1 MTGAIRVGIIGY
13 GGIGRLHA
21 GALMNVPGMKLI
33 AVADARAALLEGL
46 DPAIRRFS
54 DYRDLLQLDID
65 AVIVCSPT
73 SFHAPTCLDALCC
86 GKHVL
91 VEKPMA
97 TTVEQGRAMC
107 DRAREV
113 GRVLMVGMTHR
124 FYPEMREAKHLVDDG
139 AIGEVLMCNDT
150 IIEPLGSQALPG
162 WYMDKAMAGGGVA
175 MSDGI
180 HLIDRL
186 RWFTGLEARRVMGSV
201 GNKYFASPVEDT
213 AHMFLWLDGDVTA
226 HLTMA
231 FMKATH
237 PLVCSLQLVGTK
249 GSMVVHTWQ
258 GYTLHG
264 PLGTEHRVLYQNE
277 SHAYKVQVGLE
288 AEISEFASAITEN
301 RSAVPGPEDSLKAL
315 EIVTAFYTAAETGA
329 IISLN

>member
-1 MTGAIRVGIIGY
+1 MTGAMKVGIIGY
-13 GGIGRLHA
+13 GGIGKLHA
-21 GALMNVPGMKLI
+21 RALMNVPDMKLT
-33 AVADARAALLEGL
+33 AVAETSSALLDGL

-54 DYRDLLQLDID
+54 DYRDMLQLDID

-73 SFHAPTCLDALCC
+73 SFHGATCLDALSCL
-86 GKHVL
+86 KHVL

-97 TTVEQGRAMC
+97 SQVEQGRAMC

-139 AIGEVLMCNDT
+139 AIGDVLMCNDT

-186 RWFTGLEARRVMGSV
+186 RWFTGLEARRLMGSV
-201 GNKYFASPVEDT
+201 GNKYFASSVEDT
-213 AHMFLWLDGDVTA
+213 AHMFIWFDHGVTA
-226 HLTMA
+226 QLTMA
-231 FMKATH
+231 FMKAAH
-237 PLVCSLQLVGTK
+237 PLVCSLHLVGTK
-249 GSMVVHTWQ
+249 GSIVVHTWQ

-264 PLGTEHRVLYQNE
+264 PQGTEHKMVYQNE
-277 SHAYKVQVGLE
+277 SHSYKVQVGLE
-288 AEISEFASAITEN
+288 AEISEFASAIRES
-301 RSAVPGPEDSLKAL
+301 RPAVPTAEDSLKGL
-315 EIVTAFYTAAETGA
+315 EIVASFYTAAETGA
-329 IISLN
+329 IIVLS

>member
-1 MTGAIRVGIIGY
+1 MTGETKVGIIGY
-13 GGIGRLHA
+13 GGIGRLH
-21 GALMNVPGMKLI
+21 GRALMNVPGMKLA
-33 AVADARAALLEGL
+33 AVADTRSDLLEGL
-46 DPAIRRFS
+46 DPAIQRFS
-54 DYRDLLQLDID
+54 DYRDMLQLDID

-73 SFHAPTCLDALCC
+73 TFHAATCLDALSC

-97 TTVEQGRAMC
+97 TAVEQGRAMC
-107 DRAREV
+107 HRAREV

-124 FYPEMREAKHLVDDG
+124 FYPEMRAAKRLVDDG

-150 IIEPLGSQALPG
+150 IIEPLGSLALPG
-162 WYMDKAMAGGGVA
+162 WYMDKAMAGGGIA

-186 RWFTGLEARRVMGSV
+186 RWFTGVEVRQVMGSV
-201 GNKYFASPVEDT
+201 GNKYFASSVEDT
-213 AHMFLWLDGDVTA
+213 AHLFLRFDHDVTA

-231 FMKATH
+231 FMKAAH
-237 PLVCSLQLVGTK
+237 PLVCTLHLVGTK
-249 GSMVVHTWQ
+249 GSIVVHTWQ

-264 PLGTEHRVLYQNE
+264 PQGTEHKAVYQNE

-288 AEISEFASAITEN
+288 AEINEFASAIREN
-301 RSAVPGPEDSLKAL
+301 RSAVPTPEDSLKAL
-315 EIVTAFYTAAETGA
+315 DIVAAFYTAAKTGA
-329 IISLN
+329 IISLS

>member
-1 MTGAIRVGIIGY
+1 MTGAIKVGIIGY

-21 GALMNVPGMKLI
+21 RALMNVPAMKLT
-33 AVADARAALLEGL
+33 AVAETSSALLDGL

-54 DYRDLLQLDID
+54 DYRGMLQLDID

-73 SFHAPTCLDALCC
+73 SFHGATCLDALSCL
-86 GKHVL
+86 KHVL

-97 TTVEQGRAMC
+97 SQVEQGRAMC

-124 FYPEMREAKHLVDDG
+124 FYPEMRQAKHLVDDG
-139 AIGEVLMCNDT
+139 AIGDVLMCNDT
-150 IIEPLGSQALPG
+150 IIEPLGSQALSG

-201 GNKYFASPVEDT
+201 GNKYFASSVEDT
-213 AHMFLWLDGDVTA
+213 AHMFLWFDHDVTA

-231 FMKATH
+231 FMKAAH
-237 PLVCSLQLVGTK
+237 PLVCTLHLVGTK
-249 GSMVVHTWQ
+249 GSIVVHTWQ
-258 GYTLHG
+258 GDTLHG
-264 PLGTEHRVLYQNE
+264 PQGTEHKMVYQNE

-288 AEISEFASAITEN
+288 AEISEFASAIRES
-301 RSAVPGPEDSLKAL
+301 RPGVPTPEDSLKAL
-315 EIVTAFYTAAETGA
+315 EIVASFYTAAETGA
-329 IISLN
+329 IIVLS

>member
-1 MTGAIRVGIIGY
+1 MTSAIKVGIVGY

-21 GALMNVPGMKLI
+21 RALMNVPGMKLT
-33 AVADARAALLEGL
+33 AVAETRSALLDGL
-46 DPAIRRFS
+46 DPAIQRFS
-54 DYRDLLQLDID
+54 DFRDMLQLDID
-65 AVIVCSPT
+65 ALIVCSPT
-73 SFHAPTCLDALCC
+73 SFHTATCLDALSC

-97 TTVEQGRAMC
+97 TTVEGGRAMC
-107 DRAREV
+107 NRARDV

-124 FYPEMREAKHLVDDG
+124 FYPEMREAKQLVDDG

-162 WYMDKAMAGGGVA
+162 WYMDKAMSGGGVA

-186 RWFTGLEARRVMGSV
+186 RWFTGAEARRVMGSV
-201 GNKYFASPVEDT
+201 GNKYFAAPIEDT
-213 AHMFLWLDGDVTA
+213 AHMFLWFDHDVTA

-237 PLVCSLQLVGTK
+237 PLVCSLQLVGTQ
-249 GSMVVHTWQ
+249 GSLVVHTWQ

-264 PLGTEHRVLYQNE
+264 PLGTEHKVLYQGE
-277 SHAYKVQVGLE
+277 PHAYKVQVGLE
-288 AEISEFASAITEN
+288 AEIREFASAIREN
-301 RSAVPGPEDSLKAL
+301 RSAEPTPEDSLKAL
-315 EIVTAFYTAAETGA
+315 EIIAAFYTAAGTGA
-329 IISLN
+329 IVSLS

>member
-1 MTGAIRVGIIGY
+1 MTGAIKVGIVGY
-13 GGIGRLHA
+13 GGIGSLHA
-21 GALMNVPGMKLI
+21 RALMNVQDMKLT
-33 AVADARAALLEGL
+33 AVADARSTLLDGL

-54 DYRDLLQLDID
+54 DYRDMLQLDID

-73 SFHAPTCLDALCC
+73 SFHAATCLDALSS

-113 GRVLMVGMTHR
+113 GRVLMVAMTHR
-124 FYPEMREAKHLVDDG
+124 FYPEMREAKQLVDDG
-139 AIGEVLMCNDT
+139 AIGEVLICNDT
-150 IIEPLGSQALPG
+150 IIEPFGSQALPG
-162 WYMDKAMAGGGVA
+162 WYMDKTMAGGGVA

-186 RWFTGLEARRVMGSV
+186 RWFTGLEAHRVMGSV

-213 AHMFLWLDGDVTA
+213 AHMFLWFDHDITA

-231 FMKATH
+231 FMKASH
-237 PLVCSLQLVGTK
+237 PLVCSLQLMGTK
-249 GSMVVHTWQ
+249 GSIVVHTWQ

-264 PLGTEHRVLYQNE
+264 PSGTEHKVLYQNE

-288 AEISEFASAITEN
+288 AEIGEFASAIREN
-301 RSAVPGPEDSLKAL
+301 RSAVPTPEDSLKAL
-315 EIVTAFYTAAETGA
+315 EIVAAFYTAAETGA
-329 IISLN
+329 IVSLG

>member
-1 MTGAIRVGIIGY
+1 MTGAIKVGIVGY
-13 GGIGRLHA
+13 GGIGSLHA
-21 GALMNVPGMKLI
+21 RALMNVQDMKLT
-33 AVADARAALLEGL
+33 AVADARSTLLDGL
-46 DPAIRRFS
+46 DPALRRFS
-54 DYRDLLQLDID
+54 DYRDMLQLDID

-73 SFHAPTCLDALCC
+73 SFHAATCLDALSC

-107 DRAREV
+107 DRAREA

-150 IIEPLGSQALPG
+150 IIEPRGSQALPG
-162 WYMDKAMAGGGVA
+162 WYMDKTMAGGGVA

-186 RWFTGLEARRVMGSV
+186 RWFTGLEAHRVMGSV

-213 AHMFLWLDGDVTA
+213 AHMFLWFDHDITA

-231 FMKATH
+231 FMKASH
-237 PLVCSLQLVGTK
+237 PLVCSLQLIGTK
-249 GSMVVHTWQ
+249 GSIVVHTWQ

-264 PLGTEHRVLYQNE
+264 PSGTEHKVVYQNE

-288 AEISEFASAITEN
+288 AEISEFASAIREN
-301 RSAVPGPEDSLKAL
+301 RSAVPTPEDSLKAL
-315 EIVTAFYTAAETGA
+315 QIVAAFYTAAETGA
-329 IISLN
+329 IVSLD

>member
-1 MTGAIRVGIIGY
+1 MTGAIKVGIIGY
-13 GGIGRLHA
+13 GGIGKLHA
-21 GALMNVPGMKLI
+21 RALMNVPDMKLT
-33 AVADARAALLEGL
+33 AVAETSSALLDGL

-54 DYRDLLQLDID
+54 DYRDMLQLDID
-65 AVIVCSPT
+65 AVIICSPT
-73 SFHAPTCLDALCC
+73 SFHGATCLDALSCL
-86 GKHVL
+86 KHVL

-97 TTVEQGRAMC
+97 SQVEQGRAMC

-139 AIGEVLMCNDT
+139 AIGDVLMCNDT

-186 RWFTGLEARRVMGSV
+186 RWFTGLEARRLMGSV

-213 AHMFLWLDGDVTA
+213 AHMFLWFDHDVTA
-226 HLTMA
+226 QLTMA
-231 FMKATH
+231 FMKAAH
-237 PLVCSLQLVGTK
+237 PLVCSLHLVGTK
-249 GSMVVHTWQ
+249 GSIVVHTWQ

-264 PLGTEHRVLYQNE
+264 PQGTEHKMVYQNE

-288 AEISEFASAITEN
+288 AEISEFASAIRESRPAAPT
-301 RSAVPGPEDSLKAL
+301 PEDSLKAL
-315 EIVTAFYTAAETGA
+315 EIVASFYTAAETGA
-329 IISLN
+329 IIVLS

>member
-1 MTGAIRVGIIGY
+1 MTGSIKVGIIGY

-21 GALMNVPGMKLI
+21 RALMNVPVMKLT
-33 AVADARAALLEGL
+33 AVAETRSALLDGL
-46 DPAIRRFS
+46 DPAIQRVS
-54 DYRDLLQLDID
+54 DYRDMLQMDID

-73 SFHAPTCLDALCC
+73 SFHASTCLDALSC

-97 TTVEQGRAMC
+97 TTVEQGRSMC
-107 DRAREV
+107 DRAREAR
-113 GRVLMVGMTHR
+113 RVLMVGMTHR
-124 FYPEMREAKHLVDDG
+124 FYPEMREAKHLVDEG
-139 AIGEVLMCNDT
+139 AIGEVLMCSDT
-150 IIEPLGSQALPG
+150 IIEPLGSQVLPG

-213 AHMFLWLDGDVTA
+213 AHMFLWFDHDITA

-249 GSMVVHTWQ
+249 GSIIVHTWQ

-264 PLGTEHRVLYQNE
+264 LQGTEHKVVYQNE
-277 SHAYKVQVGLE
+277 PHAYKVQVGLE
-288 AEISEFASAITEN
+288 AEISEFANAIMEN
-301 RSAVPGPEDSLKAL
+301 RSAVPTPEDSLKAL
-315 EIVTAFYTAAETGA
+315 EIVAAFYIAADTGA
-329 IISLN
+329 IVSLS